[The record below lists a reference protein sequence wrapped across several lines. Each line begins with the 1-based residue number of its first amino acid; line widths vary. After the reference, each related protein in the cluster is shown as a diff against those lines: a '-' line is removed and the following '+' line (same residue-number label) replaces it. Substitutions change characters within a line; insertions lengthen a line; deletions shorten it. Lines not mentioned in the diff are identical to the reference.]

1 MTISTVFDH
10 FRAVKAWTS
19 RHKADAQLDMNNLQL
34 EVRCANRYF
43 SFYPLFAATINGQL
57 AHVPSLSESVVAF
70 GGWRPYR
77 TYVFALS
84 TDKLLF
90 KQHLAEV
97 GLKTPQTWGPA
108 EVPTR
113 SYITKRSQGSFGYG
127 ITGPF
132 RAGERPPT
140 AAAPADKAGTVFAE
154 EFVAGKIVK
163 LWLWGAKAIFAD
175 VQEYAHITGDGV
187 TSAGELARQ
196 KIHGDSGANV
206 LADDSIVQACL
217 ALQGIARDDVPA
229 GGRSLWIDFRYGR
242 TFLSRQGRGRT
253 ANALPALQAQ
263 CGSQLGALQH
273 AVAKALRQVAAV
285 PLACS
290 VDGVLDAHGQL
301 WWLELNSNPLFP
313 HYGYDAMLSDLFD
326 RPAVEALSVGSG
338 GRA

>member
-19 RHKADAQLDMNNLQL
+19 RHKAHAQLDMNNFQM

-43 SFYPLFAATINGQL
+43 SFYPLFASTLNGQL

-77 TYVFALS
+77 PYTSALS

-90 KQHLAEV
+90 KKYLSQV
-97 GLKTPQTWGPA
+97 GLKTPRTWDLA
-108 EVPTR
+108 EVPTGA
-113 SYITKRSQGSFGYG
+113 YINKRSQGSFGYG
-127 ITGPF
+127 IAGPF
-132 RAGERPPT
+132 RASERHS
-140 AAAPADKAGTVFAE
+140 PAVGDIGKPGAVFAE
-154 EFVAGKIVK
+154 EFVVGKIVK

-175 VQEYAHITGDGV
+175 VQEYPQIIGDGL
-187 TSAGELARQ
+187 TTAGELARQ

-206 LADDSIVQACL
+206 LADDSIVEACL
-217 ALQGIARDDVPA
+217 ALQGIQRDDIPSA
-229 GGRSLWIDFRYGR
+229 GRILWIDFRYGR

-253 ANALPALQAQ
+253 VNALPSLQTQ
-263 CGSQLGALQH
+263 CGSQLDALQQ
-273 AVAKALRQVAAV
+273 AVVKALLQVAAV

-290 VDGVLDAHGQL
+290 VDGILDEHGQL

-326 RPAVEALSVGSG
+326 RPAAAS
-338 GRA
+338 